1 MELENR
7 VTNEI
12 IERIDTNLTEKASK
26 NQLENFENFCVKT
39 YAVKQEQTKFIEG
52 TNAELEV

>member
-26 NQLENFENFCVKT
+26 NQLENFENFCVQT
-39 YAVKQEQTKFIEG
+39 YAVKQEQIKFIEG